1 MSQEPIKAGFRAFVL
16 RSHCGAYF
24 IGNDSD
30 GYEIGPKALAR
41 RFETE
46 ETAKKS
52 QPRHGQWSIQEV
64 TK

>member
-1 MSQEPIKAGFRAFVL
+1 MTTPIDKQQRAFIL

-30 GYEIGPKALAR
+30 GCEIGPKALAR

-46 ETAKKS
+46 ETAKQS